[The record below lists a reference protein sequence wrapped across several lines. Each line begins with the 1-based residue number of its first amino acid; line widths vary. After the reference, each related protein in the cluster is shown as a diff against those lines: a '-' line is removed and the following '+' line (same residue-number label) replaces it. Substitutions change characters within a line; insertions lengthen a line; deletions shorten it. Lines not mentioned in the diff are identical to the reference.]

1 VWPGV
6 GIFFQQEPNT
16 GKVYV
21 ANIVP
26 GGSADRSG
34 VIRVNDVIVKVDD
47 EDVQGQPLSTLR
59 NLILGRQG
67 SYVVLA
73 FRRMTGTELYYF
85 DVELLRGSPE
95 YFESLKKTQA
105 MADEKE
111 KLMTQVRQQE
121 QEIQH
126 LKQTNLR
133 TSGGALA
140 QPVPAPVPSVTLE
153 SLTRDLQTKV
163 QEAKRLEELMK
174 QTNED
179 SIIKKDAENALE
191 SLKNENRRYAIRSQ
205 ARRIKHLA
213 ASVVRCSSSCLTKF
227 ASCSMEETLRTTRTG
242 IADLQKR
249 IEDDRAQQSHEKAR
263 MDKQVITADRAACM
277 EASTFRSL
285 NARLFTLHA
294 LNF

>member
-1 VWPGV
+1 
-6 GIFFQQEPNT
+6 
-16 GKVYV
+16 
-21 ANIVP
+21 
-26 GGSADRSG
+26 
-34 VIRVNDVIVKVDD
+34 VIVKVDD

-126 LKQTNLR
+126 LKQTSLR
-133 TSGGALA
+133 TSGGPMA

-179 SIIKKDAENALE
+179 SIIKTDAENALE
-191 SLKNENRRYAIRSQ
+191 SLKNENRR
-205 ARRIKHLA
+205 
-213 ASVVRCSSSCLTKF
+213 
-227 ASCSMEETLRTTRTG
+227 MEETLRTTRTG
-242 IADLQKR
+242 IAEMQKR
-249 IEDDRAQQSHEKAR
+249 IEDDRVQQSHEKAR
-263 MDKQVITADRAACM
+263 MDKQLAEVQRSRAGQSGSTKGSVEENNRLKTAINQRQQRDVEVKRRLAETANAM
-277 EASTFRSL
+277 QEALKNSEESTLMLQELVPGLDKLQIQLMAELSR
-285 NARLFTLHA
+285 
-294 LNF
+294 